1 MAGLMDSYTKYQAT
15 PSVAPMQ
22 GPSVA
27 PAAQPSTG
35 LIRPPQTSPF
45 WHGYRTTVWG
55 PAAAEAE
62 RQRQRDPWREQA
74 ITTLSRELLEGRPTY
89 KPITAEELRGAVSTF
104 APDLLSDQQ
113 GMAKLNTWIG
123 MWNKEAMAAIQSRQK
138 AFEDERT
145 TAGNLYSSGKELGAA
160 LTDRQR
166 VLLGRH
172 GYASLDP
179 QSGQA
184 YAPGAGLVP
193 GGAPLPS
200 PVTTMKRTG
209 KEQVFAGY
217 LPSPGQ
223 QEAEKIRAT
232 TPAEA
237 ARTTATALAQQ
248 NAQTQGH
255 RDRRLV
261 DQQTPAGSWV
271 DFTDPDTGRKFKVWS
286 GGAAKVDQGRAPL
299 DMGDLRAQVIR
310 KAMEAAQ
317 KDGDPMAGLNQTER
331 ELYENTL
338 KTMSAGDFM
347 QILNTLNLGQG
358 GKGGGMLSVK
368 TPSEQKESPFPQ
380 YPDAE
385 QRADGKWYVK
395 RDGKFF
401 RVEEN

>member
-1 MAGLMDSYTKYQAT
+1 MAGLMDSYTNYQAT

-35 LIRPPQTSPF
+35 LISPPQTSPF

-123 MWNKEAMAAIQSRQK
+123 MWNKEAMGAIQARQK

-179 QSGQA
+179 QSGMA

-237 ARTTATALAQQ
+237 ARTTATSLAQQ
-248 NAQTQGH
+248 NAQTQGY

-299 DMGDLRAQVIR
+299 DMGDLRAQVVN
-310 KAMEAAQ
+310 KALGATAQ
-317 KDGDPMAGLNQTER
+317 GQDPKAVLNQTEQ
-331 ELYENTL
+331 EIYDNAL

-347 QILNTLNLGQG
+347 QIFGSLGKQAG
-358 GKGGGMLSVK
+358 AGGGGLLSVK
-368 TPSEQKESPFPQ
+368 NPPKESKSPFPQ

-395 RDGKFF
+395 RDG
-401 RVEEN
+401 RWNRIDP